1 MKFLTTTLL
10 MLFSIAA
17 LAQQNI
23 AIDTTS
29 KFRDELFKKGKV
41 AFGLKAGYTNSNLY
55 GSEIDYI
62 FADNKTDWLS
72 GFHAGIVVNTQ
83 VNNYFWLKY
92 ELIFNQR
99 GAGVIISDSFN
110 GSYSSKMKTYYL
122 DLYPVSPTFHFK
134 GLQIYAGPYLSTL
147 TAATIQRKDELGNFY
162 RDKSIFGDAG
172 NDESEKKYL
181 QKFDFGFNAG
191 IEYQFQF
198 GLLIGAKYTHG
209 FTDLFQYANSYTLED
224 TKTDNIKICNR
235 SVMFSIGYV
244 FSRKG

>member
-1 MKFLTTTLL
+1 MNSVLIMLL
-10 MLFSIAA
+10 SFPVS
-17 LAQQNI
+17 AQNNN
-23 AIDTTS
+23 ATDTTS
-29 KFRDELFKKGKV
+29 NFSKELFKKGKV
-41 AFGLKAGYTNSNLY
+41 TFGFKAGYTNGTLF

-83 VNNYFWLKY
+83 VNNYFWLKH

-122 DLYPVSPTFHFK
+122 DLYPVSPTFDFK

-162 RDKSIFGDAG
+162 IDKSIFGDAG

-181 QKFDFGFNAG
+181 QKFDFGLNAG
-191 IEYQFQF
+191 IEYQFPF

-224 TKTDNIKICNR
+224 TKTDNIKIYNR

-244 FSRKG
+244 FSRKR